1 MPVTLALERWKQE
14 DQKFEANLDRI
25 KPCFKKTTTTKKK
38 KNKTP
43 FILNLQFKVAFLP
56 RKILLGKILMH

>member
-38 KNKTP
+38 KKKHHL
-43 FILNLQFKVAFLP
+43 F
-56 RKILLGKILMH
+56 